1 MAIAERAKSAALM
14 ESGAATSDTSRLPC
28 NRVCKT
34 AYSHELLRP
43 EPGGGGTRDAWKVVN
58 QPIAIIV
65 RHWYGA
71 VDWSIDCRPSLA
83 CRLWTRHR
91 QSSFRQ
97 RPGPTVQSLIG
108 NGTCSLIIVPRK
120 MVTSRDITIHWLW
133 NESPRTLAKYLYDSR
148 GRLRWA
154 RMATLLVRFHT
165 QFTRREAAINQD
177 DGIFG

>member
-71 VDWSIDCRPSLA
+71 VDWSID
-83 CRLWTRHR
+83 RLPAVSRVSPLDPASAELVSTETGPHGAVLD
-91 QSSFRQ
+91 RQ
-97 RPGPTVQSLIG
+97 RHV
-108 NGTCSLIIVPRK
+108 
-120 MVTSRDITIHWLW
+120 
-133 NESPRTLAKYLYDSR
+133 
-148 GRLRWA
+148 
-154 RMATLLVRFHT
+154 
-165 QFTRREAAINQD
+165 
-177 DGIFG
+177 